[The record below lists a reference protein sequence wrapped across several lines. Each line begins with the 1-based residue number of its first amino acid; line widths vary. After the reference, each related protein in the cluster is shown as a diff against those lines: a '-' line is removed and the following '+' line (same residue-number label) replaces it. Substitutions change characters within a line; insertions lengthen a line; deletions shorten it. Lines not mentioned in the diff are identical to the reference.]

1 MKLLFYKTLHRVI
14 RRLAATLHRWE
25 DELYWRVIYH
35 TPVGP
40 NPHPPGTIEYHLH
53 DEFNRTTAILRIKKR
68 DSDRTSIWAALIEQ
82 NRIPWPDQMGSTAT
96 TTNTPQP

>member
-1 MKLLFYKTLHRVI
+1 MELIFYKTLHRVI

-53 DEFNRTTAILRIKKR
+53 DAENHLAAHFRLHKVN
-68 DSDRTSIWAALIEQ
+68 SDNNPLTALIEQ
-82 NRIPWPDQMGSTAT
+82 NHIPWPDQMGSTI
-96 TTNTPQP
+96 TTNPNTHV